1 MDGQNLL
8 ELLNSQ
14 TWLKQV
20 QETNQY
26 TENFGL
32 VLSEKDTELLLTE
45 KKSTLKAERRVEFG
59 PSILPKI
66 IDRKSVV

>member
-32 VLSEKDTELLLTE
+32 VLSEKDTELLL
-45 KKSTLKAERRVEFG
+45 SL
-59 PSILPKI
+59 IHI
-66 IDRKSVV
+66 